1 MQQHAEDRAEFRGF
15 VQQHAEDRAEFRSF
29 VQQHA
34 EDRAEFR
41 DRMDALTTRVTE
53 TERVAAAAAPSS
65 AQFTGAYFQ
74 PRPLA
79 AADPFT
85 SSGSDHGNEAE
96 ESAVF
101 PPRAA
106 RRSQVRAVR
115 TSPGENE
122 ESSAPLFP
130 PPPPPAF
137 TEGQP
142 NAPAPAQLTP
152 LEVPAEEPPALLGAP
167 CSSSSS
173 KRAPA
178 QSSPKA
184 KAKARAAPAAPATP
198 PPKKIPAAEGL
209 MTAAFGNDSHGD
221 LRHQPQRKLAAAG
234 ATDAPTRAAVATL
247 AGESKASPRAR
258 VAPSA
263 AEDSAEKSG
272 RKRGAVPAP
281 APDTVTP
288 RSARGSASG
297 TQP

>member
-1 MQQHAEDRAEFRGF
+1 
-15 VQQHAEDRAEFRSF
+15 
-29 VQQHA
+29 
-34 EDRAEFR
+34 
-41 DRMDALTTRVTE
+41 MDALTTRVTE

-247 AGESKASPRAR
+247 AGSQGLATGACGAVSGGGQRGEVRAEER
-258 VAPSA
+258 
-263 AEDSAEKSG
+263 
-272 RKRGAVPAP
+272 RGAGARPGHGDTPQCAGVGLRHPALRRGASSPPYPLLVP
-281 APDTVTP
+281 DS
-288 RSARGSASG
+288 RSDRADAGHAGPTSW
-297 TQP
+297 